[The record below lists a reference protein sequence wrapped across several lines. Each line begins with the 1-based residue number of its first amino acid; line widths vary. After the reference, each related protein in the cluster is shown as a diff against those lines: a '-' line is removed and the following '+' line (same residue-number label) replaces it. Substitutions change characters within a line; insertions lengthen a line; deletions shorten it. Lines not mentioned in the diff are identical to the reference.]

1 MWKSCAFLHVHFF
14 ARTKKVRYNLLLR
27 ITRNFISRLSMSGA
41 FKLPNDFWSSLQV
54 TPQDI
59 ENLHSFLF
67 ERETPLTLR
76 DLTAE

>member
-1 MWKSCAFLHVHFF
+1 
-14 ARTKKVRYNLLLR
+14 
-27 ITRNFISRLSMSGA
+27 MSGA

-76 DLTAE
+76 DLTAEFVDARIKEERAAAELKQ